1 MGRPKS
7 VSGRGEERPL
17 EGRADPGGWGSKPGP
32 PGATIGGG
40 AGGVLPTAFK
50 ETTSLPRPGCLGP
63 DVSPPELGDD
73 PFLLLSTA
81 PIAASAPNLT
91 STYVER
97 VSGRPSARAAVRE
110 ESSTCRCLEL
120 TDTARVTA
128 GGETQEPVSPGEVQR
143 LRPKPCSA
151 QAAI

>member
-81 PIAASAPNLT
+81 PIAAAAPNLT

-110 ESSTCRCLEL
+110 ESPTCVGAWSSR
-120 TDTARVTA
+120 TRR
-128 GGETQEPVSPGEVQR
+128 VSPPGV
-143 LRPKPCSA
+143 RPESP
-151 QAAI
+151 